1 MQIIVLLLIELA
13 WNYYNSMELVKV
25 KLWSYYKRLIWL
37 KKVEHHKK
45 INIKRNFD
53 AVNLLQVLI

>member
-25 KLWSYYKRLIWL
+25 KLWSYYKRL